1 MRILYMPLDE
11 RPCNRKFPMM
21 LASGCGVELITPPQS
36 LLPDKKRPG
45 DCAAL
50 HDFLL
55 DQAKLCNAAV
65 IAIDLLVY
73 GGLIPSRL
81 HHLGADEVLE
91 RLDVIRELRLRNP
104 TLRIYAAS
112 TIMRAPSY
120 DSSEEE
126 PDYYA
131 RYGRMLFR
139 RAWLTDRKQREGLDE
154 SEQDELANI
163 AVPQSV
169 IDDYEHRR
177 SVNLAV
183 NQACLRLVEQGAVD
197 YLILPQDD
205 SSPYGY
211 TARAQR
217 SLQRSICAQHL
228 MRKVAMYP
236 GSDEVGQT
244 LVSRAICD
252 VMERHP
258 VIRTRYSGEY
268 GAGIV
273 PSYEDR
279 PLRETVLRHIRAA
292 GARVWDGC
300 SGADIELLVN
310 VPGRRMQEA
319 SQAIDGRDVTYDSYR
334 NLPAFIDTI
343 ERLLVQERTVA
354 LADSAFAN
362 GGDPLLVDELDRD
375 GMIPALTSYAGW
387 NTNGNTLGT
396 SISQAVAAQVRGTDT
411 DRRMLNVNVAYR
423 IIEDVFYQSI
433 VRWQVDAQVSDHG
446 GSYQDIG
453 VCRRWAED
461 HTRNLLQHMVDET
474 MLSKALP
481 LQVARVSFP
490 GRRLFEIGMNLEI
503 T

>member
-1 MRILYMPLDE
+1 
-11 RPCNRKFPMM
+11 M

-104 TLRIYAAS
+104 TLRIYVAS

-183 NQACLRLVEQGAVD
+183 NQACLRLVEQGGGRLSD
-197 YLILPQDD
+197 P
-205 SSPYGY
+205 SPGRFEPVRIH
-211 TARAQR
+211 RA
-217 SLQRSICAQHL
+217 CPAF
-228 MRKVAMYP
+228 VAAEHM
-236 GSDEVGQT
+236 
-244 LVSRAICD
+244 
-252 VMERHP
+252 
-258 VIRTRYSGEY
+258 
-268 GAGIV
+268 
-273 PSYEDR
+273 
-279 PLRETVLRHIRAA
+279 RAA
-292 GARVWDGC
+292 
-300 SGADIELLVN
+300 S
-310 VPGRRMQEA
+310 
-319 SQAIDGRDVTYDSYR
+319 
-334 NLPAFIDTI
+334 
-343 ERLLVQERTVA
+343 
-354 LADSAFAN
+354 
-362 GGDPLLVDELDRD
+362 
-375 GMIPALTSYAGW
+375 
-387 NTNGNTLGT
+387 
-396 SISQAVAAQVRGTDT
+396 
-411 DRRMLNVNVAYR
+411 
-423 IIEDVFYQSI
+423 
-433 VRWQVDAQVSDHG
+433 DAQGRNVSG
-446 GSYQDIG
+446 FG
-453 VCRRWAED
+453 
-461 HTRNLLQHMVDET
+461 
-474 MLSKALP
+474 
-481 LQVARVSFP
+481 
-490 GRRLFEIGMNLEI
+490 
-503 T
+503 

>member
-1 MRILYMPLDE
+1 
-11 RPCNRKFPMM
+11 
-21 LASGCGVELITPPQS
+21 
-36 LLPDKKRPG
+36 
-45 DCAAL
+45 
-50 HDFLL
+50 
-55 DQAKLCNAAV
+55 
-65 IAIDLLVY
+65 
-73 GGLIPSRL
+73 
-81 HHLGADEVLE
+81 
-91 RLDVIRELRLRNP
+91 
-104 TLRIYAAS
+104 
-112 TIMRAPSY
+112 
-120 DSSEEE
+120 
-126 PDYYA
+126 
-131 RYGRMLFR
+131 
-139 RAWLTDRKQREGLDE
+139 
-154 SEQDELANI
+154 
-163 AVPQSV
+163 
-169 IDDYEHRR
+169 
-177 SVNLAV
+177 
-183 NQACLRLVEQGAVD
+183 
-197 YLILPQDD
+197 
-205 SSPYGY
+205 
-211 TARAQR
+211 
-217 SLQRSICAQHL
+217 
-228 MRKVAMYP
+228 MYP

-258 VIRTRYSGEY
+258 VIRARYSGEY

-474 MLSKALP
+474 MLSKVLP

-490 GRRLFEIGMNLEI
+490 WRRLFEIDMNLEI